1 MISARLAAYLQARGV
16 HYGWVVVAITFL
28 IMLATAGAMG
38 ASGVI
43 LEPLQ
48 REFGWSN
55 ADISVALAVRLL
67 LFGLMGPF
75 AAAFLNRFGV
85 RAVVG
90 FAVALIVVGIAGTM
104 AMREVWQLVAAWG
117 VVVGL
122 GTGMTALVLGATVA
136 TRWFVAR
143 RGLVVGMLTASNATG
158 QLVFLPLLASVA
170 QHWGWRASLAVV
182 VSLLAG
188 ALVLVLALMR
198 DRPSDIGLAPF
209 GERAIVEPPVQT
221 VDMRR
226 LLLSP
231 LAALREASGSR
242 VFWIL
247 AVTFFVCGLS
257 TNGLIQTHWITLC
270 GDYGVA
276 PVSAAGILAVIGG
289 FDFVG
294 TILSGWLSDRFDNRW
309 LLFFYYGLR
318 GLSLIYLPYTEFSVI
333 SLSLFGVFYGLDWVA
348 TVPPTVRLSADA
360 FGAERANITFGW
372 IFAAHQIGAA
382 FAAFGAGAARTNFST
397 YVPALYVAGAACLA
411 ASALIVTL
419 APPRRR
425 GAGRRKR
432 ALSLLSPRDDEFAAS
447 RQTASRRAS
456 RSIARGLT

>member
-1 MISARLAAYLQARGV
+1 MISTRLAAYLEARGV

-48 REFGWSN
+48 REFGWAN
-55 ADISVALAVRLL
+55 ADISFALAVRLL

-75 AAAFLNRFGV
+75 AAAFINRFGV
-85 RAVVG
+85 RAVVA
-90 FAVALIVVGIAGTM
+90 FAVALISIGIAGTM
-104 AMREVWQLVAAWG
+104 AMREVWQLLLFWG

-136 TRWFVAR
+136 TRWFAAR

-170 QHWGWRASLAVV
+170 QHWGWRAALALV
-182 VSLLAG
+182 VSLLLT
-188 ALVLVLALMR
+188 ALVFVLALMR
-198 DRPSDIGLAPF
+198 DRPSDLGLAPF
-209 GERAIVEPPVQT
+209 GERAIVKPPAGVANIT
-221 VDMRR
+221 AM
-226 LLLSP
+226 LLSP
-231 LAALREASGSR
+231 LVALREAAGSR

-247 AVTFFVCGLS
+247 FATFFVCGLS

-270 GDYGVA
+270 GDYGVT
-276 PVSAAGILAVIGG
+276 PVSAAGILAVIGV

-294 TILSGWLSDRFDNRW
+294 TLFSGWLSDRYDNRW

-318 GLSLIYLPYTEFSVI
+318 GLSLIYLPYTEFSVV
-333 SLSLFGVFYGLDWVA
+333 SLSLFAVFYGLDWVA

-360 FGAERANITFGW
+360 FGPERANITFGW

-382 FAAFGAGAARTNFST
+382 CAAFGAGASRTGLSS
-397 YVPALYVAGAACLA
+397 YLPALYVAGAACLIA
-411 ASALIVTL
+411 AALVLTL
-419 APPRRR
+419 AQPR
-425 GAGRRKR
+425 KCR
-432 ALSLLSPRDDEFAAS
+432 AALA
-447 RQTASRRAS
+447 
-456 RSIARGLT
+456 

>member
-1 MISARLAAYLQARGV
+1 MNSTRLAAYLQARGV

-75 AAAFLNRFGV
+75 AAAFINRFGV
-85 RAVVG
+85 RAVVA
-90 FAVALIVVGIAGTM
+90 FAVALISLGVIGTM
-104 AMREVWQLVAAWG
+104 AMREVWHLLLFWG

-136 TRWFVAR
+136 TRWFAAR
-143 RGLVVGMLTASNATG
+143 RGLVVGVLTASNATG
-158 QLVFLPLLASVA
+158 QLVFLPLLAAIA
-170 QHWGWRASLAVV
+170 QHWGWRAAL
-182 VSLLAG
+182 
-188 ALVLVLALMR
+188 ALVVALLLTALVLALALLR
-198 DRPSDIGLAPF
+198 DRPSDLGLAPF
-209 GERAIVEPPVQT
+209 GERTIVPAPAKVRD
-221 VDMRR
+221 VKK

-231 LAALREASGSR
+231 LVALREASGER

-257 TNGLIQTHWITLC
+257 TNGLIQTHWIALC
-270 GDYGVA
+270 GDYGLA
-276 PVSAAGILAVIGG
+276 PVSAAGILAVIGI

-318 GLSLIYLPYTEFSVI
+318 GLSLIYLPYSEFSVI

-360 FGAERANITFGW
+360 FGPERANLTFGW

-382 FAAFGAGAARTNFST
+382 CAAFGAGAARTNFSS
-397 YVPALYVAGAACLA
+397 YLPALYVAGAACLA

-425 GAGRRKR
+425 EA
-432 ALSLLSPRDDEFAAS
+432 ALA
-447 RQTASRRAS
+447 
-456 RSIARGLT
+456 